1 MADLR
6 ARLSTPLNYNL
17 PFQHYGKV
25 LHKTQGIVFPYT
37 PTISTQ
43 QQVNYNSIS
52 TVHSNYQ
59 QHAYVNTQSA
69 PIQVVAP
76 FYLQTHDDA
85 AYVLG
90 VMHML
95 RVVTKMHFGRNDFEA
110 GTPPP
115 VCKFSA
121 YGSANFEN
129 VPVLITGFT
138 LNYPDDVD
146 YIEYDNQQ
154 LPSAMTIAID
164 LLPQYSA
171 DQMSRKFKLS
181 TVDAND
187 SSIYAGRS
195 GTPEDFASG
204 ALYKDGFL

>member
-6 ARLSTPLNYNL
+6 ARLKTPPKYFL
-17 PFQHYGKV
+17 PFQGYGEV
-25 LHKTQGIVFPYT
+25 LRKTSGIIFPYS

-43 QQVNYNSIS
+43 QQVNYNTVS

-59 QHAYVNTQSA
+59 QHAYVNTQNPS
-69 PIQVVAP
+69 IQVVAP
-76 FYLQTHDDA
+76 FYVQTQEDA
-85 AYVLG
+85 AHVLG

-95 RVVTKMHFGRNDFEA
+95 RVITKMHFGENDFEP

-115 VCKFSA
+115 VCRFSA
-121 YGSANFEN
+121 YGNANFEN
-129 VPVLITGFT
+129 VPVLVGSFT

-146 YIEYDNQQ
+146 YIEYDGNQI
-154 LPSAMTIAID
+154 PTVSSIALD

-171 DQMSRKFKLS
+171 SSQRDNFRLS
-181 TVDAND
+181 TVG
-187 SSIYAGRS
+187 SSVNEIS
-195 GTPEDFASG
+195 GNGNPTDFASG